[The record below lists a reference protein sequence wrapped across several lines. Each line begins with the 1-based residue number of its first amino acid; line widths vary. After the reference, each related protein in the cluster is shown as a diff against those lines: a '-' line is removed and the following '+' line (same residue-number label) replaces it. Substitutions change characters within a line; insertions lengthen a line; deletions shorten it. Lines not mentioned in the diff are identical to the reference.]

1 MMQSPKDFLPEP
13 DLLSDSSAADLE
25 QHKQN
30 TPEAQSDLSNKSE
43 SQTLDRLGFSI
54 SRTLLLLSIPLL
66 GAVIF
71 FAFKVLTDPI
81 NFYWLLSSEP
91 PSIPSYG
98 LEPPLS
104 LGEINAQL
112 KNADRILGKKLDFA
126 KDDKRQ
132 RSPDPVTFYPVLDIG
147 NQEIREVRAYQTLP
161 NTGKL
166 QLVSRVEVNGLD
178 DWFVLAPKSNFAIKE
193 KIKFKGDRFG
203 FKQLQ
208 LIGGNAPSYGAWFM
222 ATGITAKT
230 EYGVVLAYVSQPRPS
245 LVVLSEWTGN
255 ANKLPQWQNLIQ
267 TSLTWA
273 QGRKSLP
280 PSDSEA
286 QKGSSNREPQF
297 VVERHQDFEPDFQV
311 FQPELIANP
320 LQPLNLRQITLNE
333 GLGLP
338 ATYGQSL
345 LLASSGVWSTALEKL
360 EQTQAE
366 LQSQQK
372 QLSVYVLEQ
381 YALIAA
387 HAQFTSIQADRP
399 NLTPGRQALLLMV
412 DGRWTEAIAVAEA
425 SENNA
430 KGVLDTLKPF
440 AQNILVRMQ
449 VLQKLKL
456 ENFGVARNAA
466 AIAVMADQ
474 GLQAAK
480 KWLGNLNPQGDDLIE
495 AIALLDRLDV
505 LPFKLQ
511 PQQVLGKVTAIVSRN
526 PGAGWAIEPKSLP
539 DTESWYVVEV
549 SLVRDL
555 ENWQTGIFSEFVG
568 RSPVA
573 VWKLLGLNRN
583 DTLTLSVLDD
593 LGLNTNSFLRAHS
606 YAVTT
611 EGKLRLLVA
620 GSPDLA
626 KSLKKSEIPAI
637 ATTNGSLPATTGV
650 DTTPINLP
658 TPIFERMNLNLYQEL
673 QSLGEVSLKPE
684 DFRRQLA
691 SWTLKSIDL
700 NGNGR
705 VDYVLEIDRLKI
717 DLGDRRYPILVA
729 FDPDGNILYSEISGD
744 RTRRWVTV
752 LPSKTGGQILTEVD
766 GNYEIW
772 ALPQ

>member
-1 MMQSPKDFLPEP
+1 MEMQPQKDFLPES
-13 DLLSDSSAADLE
+13 DLVSESSTPADPAQPEKVNLEKIDQDPEQTYLSDV
-25 QHKQN
+25 
-30 TPEAQSDLSNKSE
+30 
-43 SQTLDRLGFSI
+43 GFSI
-54 SRTLLLLSIPLL
+54 SRVLLLLSIPLL
-66 GAVIF
+66 GIISF
-71 FAFKVLTDPI
+71 FALKVLTDPI
-81 NFYWLLSSEP
+81 NFYWLLSAEP
-91 PSIPSYG
+91 PTIPSYG

-104 LGEINAQL
+104 LAEINAQL
-112 KNADRILGKKLDFA
+112 ENADRVLGKKLEFA

-132 RSPDPVTFYPVLDIG
+132 RSPDSVTFYPVLDIA

-178 DWFVLAPKSNFAIKE
+178 DWFVLAPRSNFAVRE

-208 LIGGNAPSYGAWFM
+208 LISGEIPSYGNWFM
-222 ATGITAKT
+222 ATGTNAKA

-245 LVVLSEWTGN
+245 LVVLSEWRSN
-255 ANKLPQWQNLIQ
+255 PNKLPQWQNLVQASIN
-267 TSLTWA
+267 WA
-273 QGRKSLP
+273 QSRKPAELSG
-280 PSDSEA
+280 SEV
-286 QKGSSNREPQF
+286 QSGLTKREPQF
-297 VVERHQDFEPDFQV
+297 VVEHHQDFEPDFQI
-311 FQPELIANP
+311 FQPELISNP

-338 ATYGQSL
+338 TSYGESL

-360 EQTQAE
+360 EQTKAE

-372 QLSVYVLEQ
+372 QLSAYVLEQ

-387 HAQFTSIQADRP
+387 HAQFTSTQADRP
-399 NLTPGRQALLLMV
+399 KLTPGRQALLLMI
-412 DGRWTEAIAVAEA
+412 DGRWVEAIAVAEA

-430 KGVLDTLKPF
+430 KSVLDTLKPF

-449 VLQKLKL
+449 VLQKIKS
-456 ENFGVARNAA
+456 ENFGLARSAA
-466 AIAVMADQ
+466 AIAVMAEQ

-480 KWLGNLNPQGDDLIE
+480 KWLSTKGDDLTE

-505 LPFKLQ
+505 MPFKLQ
-511 PQQVLGKVTAIVSRN
+511 PQQILGKVTAIVSRN
-526 PGAGWAIEPKSLP
+526 PGGGWLIEPKSLP
-539 DTESWYVVEV
+539 DTENWYVVDV
-549 SLVRDL
+549 SLVRDQ
-555 ENWQTGIFSEFVG
+555 ENWQVGIFSELVG
-568 RSPVA
+568 RSPIA

-593 LGLNTNSFLRAHS
+593 LGLSTSSFLRAHS
-606 YAVTT
+606 YAVTS

-626 KSLKKSEIPAI
+626 QSLKKSEIPAI
-637 ATTNGSLPATTGV
+637 ATTNGSLLATTGI

-658 TPIFERMNLNLYQEL
+658 TPIFERINLSLYQEL
-673 QSLGEVSLKPE
+673 QSLGEVSLNPE
-684 DFRRQLA
+684 DFRRQLG

-717 DLGDRRYPILVA
+717 DLGDRRYPVIVA

-744 RTRRWVTV
+744 RSRRWITV
-752 LPSKTGGQILTEVD
+752 LPGKVGGQILTEVD